1 MQLGGFGFD
10 TTLCSESDG
19 HPSRR
24 SKSETRLPIRP
35 SVLTALCVSAVGIA
49 VGLSACGSNP
59 SHHAAAKP
67 VPKST
72 RSTTSTTATT
82 TTSTLPKNSSW
93 AASGS
98 GLAPAIPPQATPD
111 QYLNSIFANQLGPGW
126 VGGDST
132 YSTKLSDGRVAFVFS
147 DTLIGTAQTDGS
159 VSVNGMAHSSELVGV
174 LPNLV
179 PDYAGSFHAPQ
190 SLIPDTADTTGIWET
205 AATYTEGND
214 QLIFVNE
221 YTGPNG
227 ILTLS
232 YTGQSG
238 IAVMSVNGSSLPT
251 PTSVTLLPK
260 DPDTAW
266 GSAIVTSG
274 GYMYV
279 YGADLDRTNHS
290 VYGMKI
296 GRMPVGDSTDVG
308 AWTYWSGSAW
318 VADESS
324 VAVVQT
330 LNDLTG
336 VVADPDGRGFI
347 GVSVPSGLLH
357 DTTVDLSY
365 ASSPEGPWSAPQP
378 IYVIPEIRQYE
389 GEMAYFPT
397 FHQELASN
405 DQLVVSYNLD
415 TTAGYPVLL
424 HDVHSYQPVFL
435 TITG

>member
-1 MQLGGFGFD
+1 
-10 TTLCSESDG
+10 
-19 HPSRR
+19 
-24 SKSETRLPIRP
+24 
-35 SVLTALCVSAVGIA
+35 
-49 VGLSACGSNP
+49 
-59 SHHAAAKP
+59 
-67 VPKST
+67 
-72 RSTTSTTATT
+72 
-82 TTSTLPKNSSW
+82 
-93 AASGS
+93 
-98 GLAPAIPPQATPD
+98 
-111 QYLNSIFANQLGPGW
+111 
-126 VGGDST
+126 
-132 YSTKLSDGRVAFVFS
+132 
-147 DTLIGTAQTDGS
+147 
-159 VSVNGMAHSSELVGV
+159 MAHSSELVGV
-174 LPNLV
+174 LPKLV
-179 PDYAGSFHAPQ
+179 PDYAGSFRAPQ
-190 SLIPDTADTTGIWET
+190 SLIPDTSDTTGIWET

-221 YTGPNG
+221 YIGPHG

-296 GRMPVGDSTDVG
+296 ARMPVGHSTDVG
-308 AWTYWSGSAW
+308 AWTYWSGSGW
-318 VADESS
+318 VGDESS
-324 VAVVQT
+324 AAVVQT

-336 VVADPDGRGFI
+336 VAADPDGRGFI
-347 GVSVPSGLLH
+347 GVSVPSGLLR

-397 FHQELASN
+397 FHQELASS